1 MSNGE
6 QLEENLEFIS
16 YINQI
21 VAANNYIIP
30 EDKVGVDARVKYIF
44 DNFGI
49 DLRAEFDAIKE
60 VQEERLLKDPV
71 GLPNEIVVNGEVVN
85 TYDYLVREFPG
96 FVPYVTGDAK
106 TILDSYRTE
115 SQIKEIQQQLQDAG
129 YLKQGSYFPGILDE
143 VTYEKFNELLKDS
156 NNNGSKWRGF
166 LTKVLT
172 NPKLDLSEIPDKP
185 QLDYNEITNTVISSV
200 KREIGREPTK
210 EELDILTG
218 ILSGYK
224 TEEFEQ
230 GKSAL
235 IATAGPQYEMEKIMF
250 EGKNRATGGVRKL
263 EQPEVVVQNAEEKFT
278 AKVRELFQP
287 EMDLNQRREQTQNVA
302 NIIKSSVAGL
312 RSIGG

>member
-6 QLEENLEFIS
+6 ELENNLEFIS
-16 YINQI
+16 YVNQI
-21 VAANNYIIP
+21 VAANNYTIP
-30 EDKVGVDARVKYIF
+30 PEIVGVDARVKYIF

-49 DLRAEFDAIKE
+49 DLRGQFDAIKE
-60 VQEERLLKDPV
+60 VQEERILTDPV
-71 GLPNEIVVNGEVVN
+71 GLPNEIVVNGEIVN

-96 FVPYVTGDAK
+96 FVPYVIGDAK
-106 TILDSYRTE
+106 TILDSFRTE
-115 SQIKEIQQQLQDAG
+115 AQVKEIQQQLQDAG
-129 YLKQGSYFPGILDE
+129 YLKQGSYFPGVLDE

-156 NNNGSKWRGF
+156 NNNGSKWRPF

-172 NPKLDLSEIPDKP
+172 NPKLDLSDIPEKP
-185 QLDYNEITNTVISSV
+185 QLDYNEITNSVISSV

-210 EELDILTG
+210 NELDILTG

-235 IATAGPQYEMEKIMF
+235 IAAAGPQYKVEKIMF
-250 EGKNRATGGVRKL
+250 DGKNAEVLRKL
-263 EQPEVVVQNAEEKFT
+263 EQPEVVVENAEEKFT
-278 AKVRELFQP
+278 AKVRELFKP
-287 EMDLNQRREQTQNVA
+287 EMDLNQRREQTRNVA
-302 NIIKSSVAGL
+302 DIIKSSVAGL

>member
-6 QLEENLEFIS
+6 KLENNFEFIS

-21 VAANNYIIP
+21 VQVNNFVIPAEII
-30 EDKVGVDARVKYIF
+30 GIDAKLKYIS
-44 DNFGI
+44 DNYGL
-49 DLRAEFDAIKE
+49 DLKADFDAIKDE
-60 VQEERLLKDPV
+60 QEERILKDPV

-106 TILDSYRTE
+106 SILDSFKTDA
-115 SQIKEIQQQLQDAG
+115 QIQAIQQQLQDAG
-129 YLKQGSYFPGILDE
+129 YLKQGAYFPGVLDE
-143 VTYEKFNELLKDS
+143 VTYQKFNELLKDS
-156 NNNGSKWRGF
+156 NNNGSKWRSF
-166 LTKVLT
+166 LNKVLT

-185 QLDYNEITNTVISSV
+185 QLDYNDITNTVISSV
-200 KREIGREPTK
+200 KKEIGREPTK

-218 ILSGYK
+218 ILSAYK

-230 GKSAL
+230 GKTAL
-235 IATAGPQYEMEKIMF
+235 IAQAGPQYEMEKIMF
-250 EGKNRATGGVRKL
+250 EGRNVPTGGVRKL
-263 EQPEVVVQNAEEKFT
+263 EEPEVNIQNAESRFT
-278 AKVRELFQP
+278 NKVKELFKP

>member
-6 QLEENLEFIS
+6 ELENNLEFIS
-16 YINQI
+16 YVNQI
-21 VAANNYIIP
+21 VAANNYTIP
-30 EDKVGVDARVKYIF
+30 PEIVGVDARVKYIF

-49 DLRAEFDAIKE
+49 DLRGQFDAIKE
-60 VQEERLLKDPV
+60 VQEERILTDPV
-71 GLPNEIVVNGEVVN
+71 GLPNEIVVNGEIVN

-96 FVPYVTGDAK
+96 FVPYVIGDAK
-106 TILDSYRTE
+106 TILDSFRTE
-115 SQIKEIQQQLQDAG
+115 AQVKEIQQQLQDAG
-129 YLKQGSYFPGILDE
+129 YLKQGSYFPGVLDE

-156 NNNGSKWRGF
+156 NNNGSKWRPF

-172 NPKLDLSEIPDKP
+172 NPKLDLSDIPDKP
-185 QLDYNEITNTVISSV
+185 QLDYNEITNSVISSV

-210 EELDILTG
+210 NELDILTG

-235 IATAGPQYEMEKIMF
+235 IAAAGPQYKVEKIMF
-250 EGKNRATGGVRKL
+250 DGKNIETGGIRKL
-263 EQPEVVVQNAEEKFT
+263 EEPEVVVENAEEKFT
-278 AKVRELFQP
+278 AKVRELFKP
-287 EMDLNQRREQTQNVA
+287 EMDLNQRREQTRNVA
-302 NIIKSSVAGL
+302 DIIKSSVAGL

>member
-6 QLEENLEFIS
+6 ELENNLEFIS
-16 YINQI
+16 YVNQI
-21 VAANNYIIP
+21 VAANNYTIP
-30 EDKVGVDARVKYIF
+30 SEIVGVDARVKYIF

-49 DLRAEFDAIKE
+49 DLRGQFDAIKE
-60 VQEERLLKDPV
+60 VQEERILTDPV
-71 GLPNEIVVNGEVVN
+71 GLPNEIVVNGEIVN

-96 FVPYVTGDAK
+96 FVPYVIGDAK
-106 TILDSYRTE
+106 TILDSFRTE
-115 SQIKEIQQQLQDAG
+115 AQVKEIQQQLQDAG
-129 YLKQGSYFPGILDE
+129 YLKQGSYFPGVLDE

-156 NNNGSKWRGF
+156 NNNGSKWRPF

-172 NPKLDLSEIPDKP
+172 NPKLDLSDIPDKP
-185 QLDYNEITNTVISSV
+185 QLDYNEITNSVISSV

-210 EELDILTG
+210 NELDILTG

-235 IATAGPQYEMEKIMF
+235 IAAAGPQYKVEKIMF
-250 EGKNRATGGVRKL
+250 DGKNIETGGIRKL
-263 EQPEVVVQNAEEKFT
+263 EEPEVVVENAEEKFT
-278 AKVRELFQP
+278 AKVRELFKP
-287 EMDLNQRREQTQNVA
+287 EMDLNQRREQTRNVA
-302 NIIKSSVAGL
+302 DIIKSSVAGL

>member
-6 QLEENLEFIS
+6 ELENNLEFIS
-16 YINQI
+16 YVNQI
-21 VAANNYIIP
+21 VAANNYTIP
-30 EDKVGVDARVKYIF
+30 PEIVGVDARVKYIF

-49 DLRAEFDAIKE
+49 DLRGQFDAIKE
-60 VQEERLLKDPV
+60 VQEERILTDPV
-71 GLPNEIVVNGEVVN
+71 GLPNEIVVNGEIVN

-96 FVPYVTGDAK
+96 FVPYVIGDAK
-106 TILDSYRTE
+106 TILDSFRTE
-115 SQIKEIQQQLQDAG
+115 AQVKEIQQQLQDAG
-129 YLKQGSYFPGILDE
+129 YLKQGSYFPGVLDE

-156 NNNGSKWRGF
+156 NNNGSKWRPF

-172 NPKLDLSEIPDKP
+172 NPKLDLSDIPEKP
-185 QLDYNEITNTVISSV
+185 QLDYNEITNSVISSV

-210 EELDILTG
+210 NELDILTG

-235 IATAGPQYEMEKIMF
+235 IAAAGPQYKVEKIMF
-250 EGKNRATGGVRKL
+250 DGKNIETGGIRKL
-263 EQPEVVVQNAEEKFT
+263 EEPEVVVENAEEKFT
-278 AKVRELFQP
+278 AKVRELFKP
-287 EMDLNQRREQTQNVA
+287 EMDLNQRREQTRNVA
-302 NIIKSSVAGL
+302 DIIKSSVAGL